1 MVVMNN
7 KGQTT
12 IELLLVLSISMIA
25 LTMIYSLYA
34 EQMNS
39 ANEMNNIFIA
49 KSTAQN
55 IVNAANTVYLSGAG
69 SEIKVE
75 IEIPQAVVLSQSGIS
90 GRTIFIN
97 IAGRSDAIAVADVNI
112 EGSFKS
118 LPGKYVVYMMYD
130 GNVVHMLY
138 RDFELN
144 KHSISFSAFADTNY
158 EDSVIVRNNSN
169 ESITFWVTKNFS
181 HVGEATLTI
190 VPSDTFVIEPNA
202 LQQIDF
208 NFALTSTAMGNYS
221 GSVVVM
227 GQVEDANV
235 SRTIYVSA
243 EALTVVEPLMIYP
256 LTTSFSL
263 VNEEQT
269 VTKSFS
275 VCNKSLLDIT
285 DISWEAGGDISS
297 WFGDLPSITG
307 VSAGACTYF
316 DVNFNIP
323 AGQSTGSHIGELIA
337 NHSSGDSYTSN
348 IDITLN

>member
-1 MVVMNN
+1 MNH

-75 IEIPQAVVLSQSGIS
+75 IELPSAVVLSQSGIS

-118 LPGKYVVYMMYD
+118 RPGKYVVYMVYD

-158 EDSVIVRNNSN
+158 EDSVIVRNNSSN
-169 ESITFWVTKNFS
+169 AITFWVTKNFS
-181 HVGEATLTI
+181 HVDEATLAL
-190 VPSDTFVIEPNA
+190 VPNDTFTVGPNA

-208 NFALTSTAMGNYS
+208 NFALTSSAMGNYS
-221 GSVVVM
+221 GSIVIT
-227 GQVEDANV
+227 GQVEDTNV

-243 EALTVVEPLMIYP
+243 EALTVVEPIMIYP

-263 VNEEQT
+263 ANEEQI
-269 VTKSFS
+269 VTKPFS
-275 VCNKSLLDIT
+275 VCNKSLSDIT
-285 DISWEAGGDISS
+285 DITWEAGGDIPS

-323 AGQSTGSHIGELIA
+323 AGQSTGSHAGTLTA
-337 NHSSGDSYTSN
+337 NHSGDDSYTAT
-348 IDITLN
+348 IEITLN